1 MKTKYILIAAICAL
15 TLTACHKKQK
25 ESTTPIEPVQETVQ
39 QEVVTPKP
47 EKQPEVVTP
56 EVVKPEPQTPEPEV
70 KKPDTPAPQVQA
82 FKPQHT
88 TAWGKGTVQVTYHQ
102 ININCPVVISYIAD
116 SIIVASAQPL
126 LGIEMYRLEA
136 RKDFARFYDK
146 ANRRYVEMTYDEIS
160 AEVHRKVD
168 FLLAEQMVEE
178 VGLVYPIGKDT
189 TISYSGVT
197 AKLQLLQRTIDQ
209 PVSAAPI
216 SNRGYNKTTINA
228 LLSK

>member
-1 MKTKYILIAAICAL
+1 MKTKFILIAAVCAL
-15 TLTACHKKQK
+15 AITACNKKQK
-25 ESTTPIEPVQETVQ
+25 EEVTTPVPSTQETVR
-39 QEVVTPKP
+39 QESVTPKQ
-47 EKQPEVVTP
+47 ET
-56 EVVKPEPQTPEPEV
+56 KPEETQPQTPES
-70 KKPDTPAPQVQA
+70 KTDKPSTPAPQTLVY
-82 FKPQHT
+82 KPQHT
-88 TAWGKGTVQVTYHQ
+88 TAWGKGTVSVTYHQ

-136 RKDFARFYDK
+136 RKDYVRLYEK

-160 AEVHRKVD
+160 TEVHRKVD

-197 AKLQLLQRTIDQ
+197 AKLTLLQRTVDK

-216 SNRGYNKTTINA
+216 SNKGYSKTTIKA